1 MPKSGGRITRLDKS
15 AIMTADRNVP
25 DLPEGRKDIMQI
37 RKCRETEIVEVGAF
51 YDEIVWWLDNHIN
64 YPKWMYKIYP
74 SESFVRESTMAEEQY
89 VCMEGRKLAG
99 AFVLN
104 DDPQGNYQ
112 KGKWARHIPD
122 GEYMVLH
129 ALAISPELQGKGL
142 GAEIVRFCTEE
153 AKSKGYKA
161 FRLDIVPGNAPAQKL
176 YEKSGFKYAGD
187 ADLDRGIAHI
197 PVFSLYELNW

>member
-1 MPKSGGRITRLDKS
+1 
-15 AIMTADRNVP
+15 MTADRNVP

-104 DDPQGNYQ
+104 DDP
-112 KGKWARHIPD
+112 
-122 GEYMVLH
+122 
-129 ALAISPELQGKGL
+129 
-142 GAEIVRFCTEE
+142 
-153 AKSKGYKA
+153 
-161 FRLDIVPGNAPAQKL
+161 
-176 YEKSGFKYAGD
+176 
-187 ADLDRGIAHI
+187 
-197 PVFSLYELNW
+197 

>member
-1 MPKSGGRITRLDKS
+1 
-15 AIMTADRNVP
+15 MTADRNVP

-51 YDEIVWWLDNHIN
+51 YDEVVWWLDNHIN

>member
-1 MPKSGGRITRLDKS
+1 
-15 AIMTADRNVP
+15 MTADRNVP

-74 SESFVRESTMAEEQY
+74 SESFVRESTMAGKQY
-89 VCMEGRKLAG
+89 VCMKGRKLAG